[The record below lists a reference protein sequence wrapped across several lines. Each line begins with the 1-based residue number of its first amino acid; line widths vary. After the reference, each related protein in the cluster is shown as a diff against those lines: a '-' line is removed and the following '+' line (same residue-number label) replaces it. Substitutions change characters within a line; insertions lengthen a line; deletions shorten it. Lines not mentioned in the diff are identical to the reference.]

1 MTKIK
6 DIKERRFKSA
16 LCRLSIAIPFTFIFA
31 AAYCRTSLYYPES
44 KTSVQFSLLISIY
57 AGFLL
62 LWENIVPMRFGCR
75 GNRFEIFANLFP
87 TGLLLMAV
95 FSQYHPV
102 TAVILLCVPAM
113 LTAVFGIILRRGERS
128 RGAAHDEKRHDIRA
142 MRFFVTV
149 SAIVFLVPG
158 IFSLFVYNFE
168 SRKYT
173 PDTNSVAAQER
184 HGHRTHHDE
193 GRI

>member
-1 MTKIK
+1 MQTEHS
-6 DIKERRFKSA
+6 D
-16 LCRLSIAIPFTFIFA
+16 PVHVHFA

-87 TGLLLMAV
+87 VGLLLMAV

-113 LTAVFGIILRRGERS
+113 LTAVFGIFCAEANARAAPPTTRS
-128 RGAAHDEKRHDIRA
+128 GTIY
-142 MRFFVTV
+142 
-149 SAIVFLVPG
+149 VP
-158 IFSLFVYNFE
+158 
-168 SRKYT
+168 
-173 PDTNSVAAQER
+173 
-184 HGHRTHHDE
+184 
-193 GRI
+193 